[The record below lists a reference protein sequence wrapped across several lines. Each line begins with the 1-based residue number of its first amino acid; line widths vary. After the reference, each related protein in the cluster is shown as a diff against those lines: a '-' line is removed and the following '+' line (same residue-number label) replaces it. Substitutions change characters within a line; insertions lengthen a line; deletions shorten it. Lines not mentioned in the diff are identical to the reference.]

1 MVKIGYF
8 YKVQMCELV
17 WHGVKR
23 ISVFSIYRLHTTALI
38 AALGV
43 LLWTNDKFI
52 SVLFYTMCVGNE
64 DGPGSVHSLV
74 FSHLPSS
81 TWTLNSKAV
90 VGENKPS
97 EPEVDNN
104 RHAPGLPFTREASFF
119 LSRKQWSFFQ
129 RKFSFRVV
137 KMSALIILRK
147 KISHA
152 VYTIILLWN
161 CVL

>member
-64 DGPGSVHSLV
+64 DGPGFVHSLV

-119 LSRKQWSFFQ
+119 CPENNGHFLVLG
-129 RKFSFRVV
+129 VV